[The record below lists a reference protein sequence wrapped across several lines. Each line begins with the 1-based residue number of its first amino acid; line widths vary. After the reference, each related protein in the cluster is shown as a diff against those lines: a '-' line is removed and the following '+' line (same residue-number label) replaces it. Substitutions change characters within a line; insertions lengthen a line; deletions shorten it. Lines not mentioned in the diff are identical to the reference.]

1 MPDLLIDDIP
11 NEVLEALSNQAEARG
26 VSLEEHTRRIL
37 CDALGLSPLD
47 GKPLVS
53 VEFLRDNHEAVLDAA
68 TKQPVYVFDAG
79 GKEFVIVGQS
89 EFDRLG
95 EYFSR
100 NEPEP

>member
-1 MPDLLIDDIP
+1 MIDLLIDDISD
-11 NEVLEALSNQAEARG
+11 EVLEALSTQAEAMG
-26 VSLEEHTRRIL
+26 ISLEEHARRIL

-47 GKPLVS
+47 GKPFVS

-68 TKQPVYVFDAG
+68 TKQPVYVFDAD
-79 GKEFVIVGQS
+79 GKEFVIVSQS

-100 NEPEP
+100 NEAEP